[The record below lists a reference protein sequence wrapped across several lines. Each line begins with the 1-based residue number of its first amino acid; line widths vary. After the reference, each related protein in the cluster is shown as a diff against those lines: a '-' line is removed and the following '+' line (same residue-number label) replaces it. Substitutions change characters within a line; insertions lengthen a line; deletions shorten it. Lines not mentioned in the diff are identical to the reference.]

1 MMKMS
6 IFWQRL
12 LSFLVLTILPLS
24 TIAPRA
30 IVPLFLVFF
39 LSISAYWL
47 VQQTQIN
54 FKSIFNSIQ
63 ITHGLIILGFFL
75 LWSLLSVVWS
85 IDLQHTLYFWTKLLL
100 LLLAGIGLSLMF
112 QKLDKN
118 FKSRLLLALMLGLII
133 TNAWLMIEIKTQGK
147 FLSLNKGE
155 VFWLTYY
162 NKALSLEVMLIWPIL
177 AYLNRFFKASPDQEV
192 KYLALIFQLILIFQT
207 AFVILNLEATTV
219 KIAFIIGAL
228 VGICSLI
235 KERIIKWLLLST
247 CAAIFMAAPLLYKQV
262 LTPST
267 VANITHEFIEKPS
280 FYHRLYIWRFVS
292 DEILLKPWTGW
303 GLDTSR
309 HKHFAEKKIL
319 SDEIKK
325 ETPFLKV
332 ATLDLLPLHPHNL
345 PLQLWLEL
353 GFPGVFLILYLIS
366 LIIFAI
372 PRLFKEKF
380 NRSAAYASF
389 SSALIVNIGSYGI
402 WQSWWVSGLWLT
414 IIFVKFLESG
424 ND

>member
-1 MMKMS
+1 
-6 IFWQRL
+6 
-12 LSFLVLTILPLS
+12 
-24 TIAPRA
+24 
-30 IVPLFLVFF
+30 
-39 LSISAYWL
+39 
-47 VQQTQIN
+47 
-54 FKSIFNSIQ
+54 
-63 ITHGLIILGFFL
+63 
-75 LWSLLSVVWS
+75 
-85 IDLQHTLYFWTKLLL
+85 
-100 LLLAGIGLSLMF
+100 MF

-147 FLSLNKGE
+147 FLSLIKGE

-309 HKHFAEKKIL
+309 HKHFAEK
-319 SDEIKK
+319 
-325 ETPFLKV
+325 
-332 ATLDLLPLHPHNL
+332 N
-345 PLQLWLEL
+345 
-353 GFPGVFLILYLIS
+353 
-366 LIIFAI
+366 
-372 PRLFKEKF
+372 
-380 NRSAAYASF
+380 
-389 SSALIVNIGSYGI
+389 IVG
-402 WQSWWVSGLWLT
+402 
-414 IIFVKFLESG
+414 
-424 ND
+424 

>member
-1 MMKMS
+1 MS

-24 TIAPRA
+24 TIAPRG
-30 IVPLFLVFF
+30 IVPLFFVFF

-63 ITHGLIILGFFL
+63 ITQGLVILGFFL
-75 LWSLLSVVWS
+75 LWALLSVVWS
-85 IDLQHTLYFWTKLLL
+85 IDPKHTFYFWTKLLF
-100 LLLAGIGLSLMF
+100 LLLAGIGLSLML
-112 QKLDKN
+112 QDIDQN
-118 FKSRLLLALMLGLII
+118 FKSGLLLVLMLGLIM

-147 FLSLNKGE
+147 ILSLIKGKG
-155 VFWLTYY
+155 FRLTYY

-177 AYLNRFFKASPDQEV
+177 AYLNRFFKSNSDQEV
-192 KYLALIFQLILIFQT
+192 KYLALIFQLVLIFQT
-207 AFVILNLEATTV
+207 AFVVLNLEATTV

-228 VGICSLI
+228 VGICSLL
-235 KERIIKWLLLST
+235 KERIIKWLLLGT
-247 CAAIFMAAPLLYKQV
+247 CVTIFMAAPLLYTQV

-380 NRSAAYASF
+380 NRAAAYASF
-389 SSALIVNIGSYGI
+389 ASALIVNIGSYGI